1 MPTDLKRLIEKAE
14 GFIVLR
20 MPVEAWQA
28 LEDLPSE
35 AKNLLA
41 AAIKTGPE
49 RVRGK
54 GNLKPWRQIKPIDR
68 TCASTQH
75 SSRSSHFAWTINWT
89 DVTSWPRH
97 RDFVCRTVCIT
108 ILVGQSALI
117 TGARSA

>member
-54 GNLKPWRQIKPIDR
+54 DNPKPRGQIKPIDGS
-68 TCASTQH
+68 CASTQH
-75 SSRSSHFAWTINWT
+75 ANRFSQFA
-89 DVTSWPRH
+89 
-97 RDFVCRTVCIT
+97 
-108 ILVGQSALI
+108 
-117 TGARSA
+117 